1 MALLSAKISKGTG
14 ARHRVRRRRL
24 SLILTHT
31 HSYPLAQGQLQLIA
45 PCPWLK
51 CQVHIWRHESFP
63 MTGSGKMLKHETLG
77 DSWPLATGHWPLALA
92 LATPWKSRCQWPLP
106 RCPVAPLPLSL
117 NLEALPALP
126 ALPAPRGSEPSRLSR
141 ARRIRR
147 LTSTLPPRK
156 QQSDS
161 QNCCYF

>member
-1 MALLSAKISKGTG
+1 MPI
-14 ARHRVRRRRL
+14 
-24 SLILTHT
+24 THT
-31 HSYPLAQGQLQLIA
+31 QSYPLAQGHLQLIA
-45 PCPWLK
+45 LCPWLK

-77 DSWPLATGHWPLALA
+77 DSWPLATGTCGTGH
-92 LATPWKSRCQWPLP
+92 TMEVTLP
-106 RCPVAPLPLSL
+106 MAVAPLPLSL
-117 NLEALPALP
+117 NLEALPAL
-126 ALPAPRGSEPSRLSR
+126 PRGSEPSRLSR

-156 QQSDS
+156 QQSGS